1 MNNLNIPIYRAKKL
15 DCDEYVIGY
24 SKISK
29 EYIRKCL
36 DCGGTDIEEYNYDPY
51 YHNSYYKCKNCH
63 DEFTLEIDEE
73 HIKCGYLGRNIP
85 FINGIEIDPTT
96 LEISFN
102 NSKSWKT
109 IEEVQTALGI
119 QK

>member
-1 MNNLNIPIYRAKKL
+1 MNNLNIPIYRAKKI
-15 DCDEYVIGY
+15 DSDECVQGFLFKDTDGY
-24 SKISK
+24 FRI
-29 EYIRKCL
+29 
-36 DCGGTDIEEYNYDPY
+36 T
-51 YHNSYYKCKNCH
+51 
-63 DEFTLEIDEE
+63 
-73 HIKCGYLGRNIP
+73 
-85 FINGIEIDPTT
+85 NGIKDYKHPLKLPFEYLIDSTT